1 MFKNKIPV
9 PMGTGHKQV
18 ANPVVHTDPIRRI
31 GDQLINW
38 FLREDPPASYVNI
51 IPGSLKPIGD
61 SKTNWIA
68 QVMTQ
73 VYLTELGAK
82 QHISNVFFRVD
93 GRNKIINQSVT
104 FPS

>member
-1 MFKNKIPV
+1 MGDRPPQQAKPV
-9 PMGTGHKQV
+9 I
-18 ANPVVHTDPIRRI
+18 HTDPIRRI

-38 FLREDPPASYVNI
+38 FLREDPPASYVSI
-51 IPGSLKPIGD
+51 IPGTLKQIGD
-61 SKTNWIA
+61 NKVNWIA

-93 GRNKIINQSVT
+93 GRNNIINQSIT